1 MARRGKSDNP
11 LAWIFTIM
19 ILIPIAVSWLLK
31 QIATLVFVGVKKSNT
46 KRTSRSNYSRS
57 STTNKTHK
65 SQSTQR
71 AQNRTT
77 TKTKTAN
84 TSKTYSGENTIS
96 LYEAL
101 RIPGDPDPAF
111 GGCTCFVNVSSIN
124 NTTAYYSNTT
134 TDYEYENE
142 YDSEET
148 GQFNED
154 IDIDEK
160 DAMLMGLAVHD
171 MFVKQKDKKGKDSF
185 YEDTSDYIWEAHC
198 EYCGE
203 LLEDCV
209 CDHRHE
215 SHEAISSCNRGF
227 DGGWGFSRRDDDRDG
242 LADFDEFRS
251 F

>member
-111 GGCTCFVNVSSIN
+111 GG
-124 NTTAYYSNTT
+124 A
-134 TDYEYENE
+134 
-142 YDSEET
+142 
-148 GQFNED
+148 
-154 IDIDEK
+154 
-160 DAMLMGLAVHD
+160 LA
-171 MFVKQKDKKGKDSF
+171 
-185 YEDTSDYIWEAHC
+185 
-198 EYCGE
+198 
-203 LLEDCV
+203 L
-209 CDHRHE
+209 
-215 SHEAISSCNRGF
+215 
-227 DGGWGFSRRDDDRDG
+227 
-242 LADFDEFRS
+242 
-251 F
+251 